1 MNNVLLSL
9 EARSAFL
16 FAKDS
21 PASLQCP
28 SSSLSPEI
36 APPRRRPS
44 PSLRFVRSATK
55 MRDEQIDAG
64 AAGKLKLIIRAG
76 VGLDN
81 VNVDHAKSKGVV
93 VRNTPAASSAAVA
106 ELVLGQIFTLARNL
120 QVANRSMAEGK
131 WLKKQ
136 LSGVELNGKTLG
148 IVGFGR
154 IGQCLAA
161 KARALGMDIL
171 FYDAFVKEV
180 EGYQYVEMDELLKKS
195 DFISLHVPAQDKA
208 LIGKDEIAMM
218 KDGSYIINAARGGVV
233 DEDALVDALES
244 GKLAGAALDCF
255 KAEPLANERLM
266 HCEKLSMTPHIGAA
280 TSEAQQRI
288 GELTVD
294 IIQEVLGK

>member
-1 MNNVLLSL
+1 MAIILANDGIAKDAQKKLEDLGYTVDTNKYEGDVLLKRL
-9 EARSAFL
+9 AEV
-16 FAKDS
+16 D
-21 PASLQCP
+21 C
-28 SSSLSPEI
+28 I
-36 APPRRRPS
+36 V
-44 PSLRFVRSATK
+44 VRSATK

-81 VNVDHAKSKGVV
+81 VNVDHAKSKGVA

-120 QVANRSMAEGK
+120 QVANRSMAQGK

-136 LSGVELNGKTLG
+136 LSGVELDGKTLG
-148 IVGFGR
+148 IIGFGR

-161 KARALGMDIL
+161 KASALGMHIL
-171 FYDAFVKEV
+171 FYDAFVKDV
-180 EGYQYVEMDELLKKS
+180 KGYHYVEMDELLKKS

-255 KAEPLANERLM
+255 KVEPLANERLM

-288 GELTVD
+288 GELTVEV
-294 IIQEVLGK
+294 IQEVLGK

>member
-1 MNNVLLSL
+1 MAIILANDGI
-9 EARSAFL
+9 
-16 FAKDS
+16 AKD
-21 PASLQCP
+21 AQKKLEDLGYTVDTNKYEGDALLKRLAEVDC
-28 SSSLSPEI
+28 I
-36 APPRRRPS
+36 V
-44 PSLRFVRSATK
+44 VRSATK

-288 GELTVD
+288 GKLTVD